1 MTKSEE
7 IRRRRDAVVA
17 RGAARLNGLVAESA
31 SGARIRDVDGREY
44 VDLSTGIG
52 VMNVGHSSEEVV
64 RAVREQV
71 GRLQHTCFHVAT
83 YESYVAL
90 CEKLVEHL
98 PHGGPTK
105 AFLANSGAEAVENAV
120 KIARQATGRSAVIC
134 FSEAFH
140 GRTLLCLSL
149 TSKVGYKQGCG
160 PFAPEVYRLPYPSR
174 FHYGDGLDEARF
186 IERELAHLRHALV
199 NQVPASQVAAIVIEP
214 VAGEGGFLPCP
225 PAFLRGLRTLCDE
238 HGIVLILDEVQSGF
252 WRTGRWAAYE
262 HAGVTPDLSTWAKAM
277 GGGLP
282 VSAVVG
288 RAQVMDAALPGT
300 LGGTYGGN
308 PVACAAAVAAIG
320 IMERPEFQ
328 RHAQAVGE
336 RVEQRLAALKRECP
350 AVADARGLGAM
361 RAIEL
366 FDAECKPAKA
376 IVDRV
381 LERCLERGVLVIR
394 AGLYGNVIR
403 LLPPLS
409 IDLEELDGALGVLC
423 EEVLAASASLQ
434 STKA

>member
-17 RGAARLNGLVAESA
+17 RGASRLNGLVAESA
-31 SGARIRDVDGREY
+31 QGARIRDVDGREY
-44 VDLSTGIG
+44 VDLATGIG
-52 VMNVGHSSEEVV
+52 VMNVGHSTPEVV
-64 RAVREQV
+64 AAVREQV
-71 GRLQHTCFHVAT
+71 GLLQHVCFHVAT
-83 YESYVAL
+83 YEPYVAL
-90 CEKLVEHL
+90 CEKLALHL

-120 KIARQATGRSAVIC
+120 KIARQATGRGSVIC

-149 TSKVGYKQGCG
+149 TSKVGYKLGCG

-174 FHYGDGLDEARF
+174 FHYGDGLDEEAF
-186 IERELAHLRHALV
+186 VARELAHLRHALV
-199 NQVPASQVAAIVIEP
+199 AHVPAAQVAAIVIEP

-225 PAFLRGLRTLCDE
+225 PAFLRGLREVCDE
-238 HGIVLILDEVQSGF
+238 HGIVLVFDEVQSGF

-262 HAGVTPDLSTWAKAM
+262 HADVLPDVSTWAKAM

-282 VSAVVG
+282 VAAVVG
-288 RAQVMDAALPGT
+288 RAEVMDAALPGT

-308 PVACAAAVAAIG
+308 PVACAAAVAAIS

-328 RHAQAVGE
+328 RHAQAVGRRVAE
-336 RVEQRLAALKRECP
+336 RFEALQRECP

-366 FDAECKPAKA
+366 VDADCKPSKE

-381 LERCLERGVLVIR
+381 LERCLERGVLLLR

-409 IDLEELDGALGVLC
+409 IDMDELDRALDVVC
-423 EEVLAASASLQ
+423 EEVLAASTSPQ
-434 STKA
+434 PTKA